1 MDYQLI
7 AILVAAFLTAG
18 VVKGIVGLGLPTV
31 SVALLCVTFDISAA
45 MALLLA
51 PSLLTNL
58 WQSFGSSSPLRLFKG
73 LWPLYCGS
81 TVSVALGVYTF
92 KFLKVDFAE
101 QLLGLLLVIYAALSL
116 SGHHFAIQEKQIGL
130 IGGMAGLLTGILT
143 GLTGSFV
150 VPSIMFLQAIRL
162 SVAEFAQ
169 ATGLLFSLLTLSL
182 GFSLFIAGRLSVDI
196 TMYSLSG
203 VVPAFI
209 GMFIGYQIRT
219 KLKMETFRMLLNS
232 GLLIIGFEMLLGPL
246 FQTPVST

>member
-7 AILVAAFLTAG
+7 AILVATFFVAG
-18 VVKGIVGLGLPTV
+18 VVKGIIGLGLPTV
-31 SVALLCVTFDISAA
+31 SLAVLCLTFDISAA

-51 PSLLTNL
+51 PALLTNL
-58 WQSFGSSSPLRLFKG
+58 WQSFGTSSPLQLFRR

-81 TVSVALGVYTF
+81 AGSVALGVYAFTF
-92 KFLKVDFAE
+92 LNVDFAE
-101 QLLGLLLVIYAALSL
+101 QLLGLLLVIYAAFSL
-116 SGHHFAIQEKQIGL
+116 SGRHFAIQEKQAGFIGAV
-130 IGGMAGLLTGILT
+130 AGSLTGILT

-150 VPSIMFLQAIRL
+150 VPSIMFLQTIRL

-169 ATGLLFSLLTLSL
+169 ATGLLFSLLTFSL
-182 GFSLFIAGRLSVDI
+182 GFSLIIAGRLSVDI
-196 TMYSLSG
+196 TMYSFAG

-219 KLKMETFRMLLNS
+219 KLKMETFKMLLNN

-246 FQTPVST
+246 FS

>member
-7 AILVAAFLTAG
+7 ANLVAAFLTAG

-31 SVALLCVTFDISAA
+31 SLALLCLTFDISAA

-58 WQSFGSSSPLRLFKG
+58 WQSFGASSPWRLFKG
-73 LWPLYCGS
+73 LWALYCGS
-81 TVSVALGVYTF
+81 TFSVALGVYAFTF
-92 KFLKVDFAE
+92 LNVDFAE

-116 SGHHFAIQEKQIGL
+116 SGRHFAIQEKQIGF
-130 IGGMAGLLTGILT
+130 IGGVAGSLTGILT

-209 GMFIGYQIRT
+209 GMFIGYRIRT
-219 KLKMETFRMLLNS
+219 KLRMETFRVLLNI
-232 GLLIIGFEMLLGPL
+232 GLLIIGFEMLLSPL
-246 FQTPVST
+246 FT

>member
-1 MDYQLI
+1 M
-7 AILVAAFLTAG
+7 
-18 VVKGIVGLGLPTV
+18 
-31 SVALLCVTFDISAA
+31 
-45 MALLLA
+45 
-51 PSLLTNL
+51 
-58 WQSFGSSSPLRLFKG
+58 
-73 LWPLYCGS
+73 
-81 TVSVALGVYTF
+81 
-92 KFLKVDFAE
+92 DFAE

-116 SGHHFAIQEKQIGL
+116 LVPFCYSGKANRFYRR
-130 IGGMAGLLTGILT
+130 GGRLVDWHTT

-232 GLLIIGFEMLLGPL
+232 GLLIIGFEMLLVPL
-246 FQTPVST
+246 FS